1 MLARPGTAHSPSGN
15 WELDHEPLSDL
26 EVVRQHHRQHPRLLC
41 PAVTE
46 HVLWACRV
54 LGTRGTDTA
63 PPAGQRVG
71 RHVDSTGESQGSA
84 GGRWAALGHT
94 AALTLLRH
102 NERLRHKPC
111 GPPRTTPSRQ
121 APEVLGER
129 GWEGTRWHLPELRM
143 HVCAKAGRVH
153 FQISTDRRHTPS
165 HLSTT
170 LPTRERSRQA
180 SGHRAGGK
188 MVAPPPCWGAQTTQ
202 SPLLQPWGPQDPG
215 EALGDEQAKGHVAV
229 DAPAQARLEVTRLP
243 ARKPSLTLKG
253 RPAWLQ
259 CSRTKAPHAPTPR

>member
-1 MLARPGTAHSPSGN
+1 MTWRSSGSITVSTPGSFVQQSPSTCCGLAGY
-15 WELDHEPLSDL
+15 WGQGGQTRPPLQGRGSAVTWTALGRAKAARGGVGQLSDTRPLSRSFGTTSGCGTSCVARH
-26 EVVRQHHRQHPRLLC
+26 ERRL
-41 PAVTE
+41 PA
-46 HVLWACRV
+46 
-54 LGTRGTDTA
+54 
-63 PPAGQRVG
+63 
-71 RHVDSTGESQGSA
+71 
-84 GGRWAALGHT
+84 
-94 AALTLLRH
+94 
-102 NERLRHKPC
+102 RLR
-111 GPPRTTPSRQ
+111 
-121 APEVLGER
+121 EVLGER
-129 GWEGTRWHLPELRM
+129 GREGTRWHLPELRM

-180 SGHRAGGK
+180 SGHRAGAK

>member
-1 MLARPGTAHSPSGN
+1 MLARPGTAHGPSGN

-102 NERLRHKPC
+102 NEWLRHKPC

-129 GWEGTRWHLPELRM
+129 GREGTRWHLPELRM

-165 HLSTT
+165 PLSTT

-180 SGHRAGGK
+180 SGTGRGEKWWHPHLAGVPRPHSHPCFSPGVPKTPERHWEMSKPKATWPSTRQHR
-188 MVAPPPCWGAQTTQ
+188 
-202 SPLLQPWGPQDPG
+202 PG
-215 EALGDEQAKGHVAV
+215 
-229 DAPAQARLEVTRLP
+229 
-243 ARKPSLTLKG
+243 
-253 RPAWLQ
+253 
-259 CSRTKAPHAPTPR
+259 